1 MAGATYTDLQATG
14 NLEELYSNDTYV
26 QQNVLSSLWK
36 FIRDPKP
43 NEVNL
48 DGLGWNIA
56 VQYALNESYG
66 SKNDGE
72 RLPDPQYPK
81 GLWAKFLPKLN
92 YATIEMTSFAATR
105 GYKGGRPDGKFL
117 DTTLKSTLLSFI
129 ANLDADAYGN
139 GRGYRATVLTATPAA
154 SSFTVTFCTR
164 IRANMVLDWYNS
176 ALTVKRGTI
185 KISDRAIDMQNRT
198 VYIDSTVFTGA
209 VPTGAAAD
217 DVLVV
222 QGDLA
227 AGEPSD
233 GRAIGGFGRITDAS
247 VSLGN
252 LSPSNYAW
260 WLPTNINAGLQNP
273 NELILQQHVDAIDI
287 IAGVGANKLVISPEW
302 RRAYMA
308 GFLTQRRFTSN
319 SFDTGM
325 SNLTFSAVKMG
336 KDASG
341 KKPAKFDILEDKNQ
355 DPSQYFIFADDA
367 VCKAAD
373 YSQDPHLADE
383 DGADFRYRMNY
394 DSMHGFMRW
403 WGQLPVNMRRAIGR
417 GYNFSTPSGVI

>member
-1 MAGATYTDLQATG
+1 MAGATFTDLQAFG
-14 NLEELYSNDTYV
+14 NLEELYANDTYV

-36 FIRDPKP
+36 FIRDPKAG
-43 NEVNL
+43 EINL
-48 DGLGWNIA
+48 DGAGWNIP
-56 VQYALNESYG
+56 VQFALNESYG

-81 GLWAKFLPKLN
+81 GLFAKYTPKLN
-92 YATIEMTSFAATR
+92 YAAIEMTSFAATR

-139 GRGYRATVLTATPAA
+139 GRGYRATVQTATPAA
-154 SSFTVTFCTR
+154 SSFTVSFSTR
-164 IRANMVLDWYNS
+164 LRPNMVLDWYNS

-185 KISDRAIDMQNRT
+185 KIADRGIDMQNRT
-198 VYIDSTVFTGA
+198 VYIDSTVYSAA
-209 VPTGAAAD
+209 VPASGAAD

-222 QGDLA
+222 QNDLA

-233 GRAIGGFGRITDAS
+233 GRAIGGFGRITDSS
-247 VSLGN
+247 VSLGT

-273 NELILQQHVDAIDI
+273 NELILQQHCDAINT
-287 IAGVGANKLVISPEW
+287 IAGVWPDKLVISLAW
-302 RRAYMA
+302 RRAYMS
-308 GFLTQRRFTSN
+308 GFLTQRMFTS
-319 SFDTGM
+319 SSYQTGM
-325 SNLTFSAVKMG
+325 TDLSFSAVKMG

-341 KKPAKFDILEDKNQ
+341 KKPMKLDILEDKNQ
-355 DPSQYFIFADDA
+355 NPAEYFIYANDA
-367 VCKAAD
+367 VCKASD
-373 YSQDPHLADE
+373 YSQEPHLADE
-383 DGADFRYRMNY
+383 DGADFRYRHNY

-403 WGQLPVNMRRAIGR
+403 WGQLPVNMRRAVGR
-417 GYNFSTPSGVI
+417 GYNFSTASGVI

>member
-1 MAGATYTDLQATG
+1 MAGANFTDLQAFG
-14 NLEELYSNDTYV
+14 NLEELYANDTYV
-26 QQNVLSSLWK
+26 QQNILSSFWK
-36 FIRDPKP
+36 FIRDPKAG
-43 NEVNL
+43 EINL
-48 DGLGWNIA
+48 DGAGWNIP
-56 VQYALNESYG
+56 VQFALNESYG

-81 GLWAKFLPKLN
+81 GLFAKYTPKLN
-92 YATIEMTSFAATR
+92 YAAIEMTSFAATR

-117 DTTLKSTLLSFI
+117 DTTLKSTLLSFV

-139 GRGYRATVLTATPAA
+139 GRGYRATVETATPAA
-154 SSFTVTFCTR
+154 TSFTTTFCTR
-164 IRANMVLDWYNS
+164 LRPTMTLDWYNS
-176 ALTVKRGTI
+176 TLTVKRGTI
-185 KISDRAIDMQNRT
+185 RIADRGIDMQNRT
-198 VYIDSTVFTGA
+198 VYIDTTVYSAA
-209 VPTGAAAD
+209 VPAAGAAD

-222 QGDLA
+222 LDDLA
-227 AGEPSD
+227 PGEPSD

-247 VSLGN
+247 VSLGQ

-273 NELILQQHVDAIDI
+273 NELILQQHADAINI
-287 IAGVGANKLVISPEW
+287 IAGVYPDKLVISPEW

-308 GFLTQRRFTSN
+308 GFLTQRMFTSN
-319 SFDTGM
+319 SYDTGM
-325 SNLTFSAVKMG
+325 KSLSFSAVKMG

-341 KKPAKFDILEDKNQ
+341 KSPSKFDILEDKNQ
-355 DPSQYFIFADDA
+355 DPSQYYIYADDA

-373 YSQDPHLADE
+373 YSQEPHLADQ
-383 DGADFRYRMNY
+383 DGADFRYRQNY

-417 GYNFSTPSGVI
+417 GYNFATPSGTI

>member
-1 MAGATYTDLQATG
+1 MAGANFTDLQAFG
-14 NLEELYSNDTYV
+14 NLEELYANDTYV
-26 QQNVLSSLWK
+26 QQNILSSFWK
-36 FIRDPKP
+36 FIRDPKAG
-43 NEVNL
+43 EINL
-48 DGLGWNIA
+48 DGAGWNIP
-56 VQYALNESYG
+56 VQFALNESYG

-81 GLWAKFLPKLN
+81 GLFAKYTPKLN
-92 YATIEMTSFAATR
+92 YAAIEMTSFAATR

-117 DTTLKSTLLSFI
+117 DTTLKSTLLSFV

-139 GRGYRATVLTATPAA
+139 GRGYRATVETATPAA
-154 SSFTVTFCTR
+154 TSFTTTFCTR
-164 IRANMVLDWYNS
+164 LRPTMTLDWYNS
-176 ALTVKRGTI
+176 TLTVKRGTI
-185 KISDRAIDMQNRT
+185 RIADRGIDMQNRT
-198 VYIDSTVFTGA
+198 VYIDTTVYSAA
-209 VPTGAAAD
+209 VPAAGAAD

-222 QGDLA
+222 LDDLA
-227 AGEPSD
+227 PGEPSD

-247 VSLGN
+247 VSLGQ

-273 NELILQQHVDAIDI
+273 NELILQQHADAINI
-287 IAGVGANKLVISPEW
+287 IAGVYPDKLVISPEW

-308 GFLTQRRFTSN
+308 GFLTQRMFTSN
-319 SFDTGM
+319 SYDTGM
-325 SNLTFSAVKMG
+325 KSLSFSAVKMG

-341 KKPAKFDILEDKNQ
+341 KSPSQFDILEDKNQ
-355 DPSQYFIFADDA
+355 DPSQYYIYADDA

-373 YSQDPHLADE
+373 YSQEPHLADQ
-383 DGADFRYRMNY
+383 DGADFRYRQNY

-417 GYNFSTPSGVI
+417 GYNFATPSGTI

>member
-1 MAGATYTDLQATG
+1 MAGANFTDLQAFG
-14 NLEELYSNDTYV
+14 NLEELYANDTYV
-26 QQNVLSSLWK
+26 QQNILSSFWK
-36 FIRDPKP
+36 FIRDPKAG
-43 NEVNL
+43 EINL
-48 DGLGWNIA
+48 DGAGWNIP
-56 VQYALNESYG
+56 VQFALNESYG

-81 GLWAKFLPKLN
+81 GLFAKYTPKLN
-92 YATIEMTSFAATR
+92 YAAIEMTSFAATR

-139 GRGYRATVLTATPAA
+139 GRGYRATVETATPAA
-154 SSFTVTFCTR
+154 TSFTTTFCTR
-164 IRANMVLDWYNS
+164 LRPTMTLDWYNS
-176 ALTVKRGTI
+176 TLTVKRGTI
-185 KISDRAIDMQNRT
+185 RIADRGIDMQNRT
-198 VYIDSTVFTGA
+198 VYIDTTVYSAA
-209 VPTGAAAD
+209 VPAAGAAD

-222 QGDLA
+222 LDDLA
-227 AGEPSD
+227 PGEPSD

-247 VSLGN
+247 VSLGQ

-273 NELILQQHVDAIDI
+273 NELILQQHADAINI
-287 IAGVGANKLVISPEW
+287 IAGVYPDKLVISPEW

-308 GFLTQRRFTSN
+308 GFLTQRMFTSN
-319 SFDTGM
+319 SYDTGM
-325 SNLTFSAVKMG
+325 KSLSFSAVKMG

-341 KKPAKFDILEDKNQ
+341 KSPSQFDILEDKNQ
-355 DPSQYFIFADDA
+355 DPSQYYIYADDA

-373 YSQDPHLADE
+373 YSQEPHLADQ
-383 DGADFRYRMNY
+383 DGADFRYRQNY

-417 GYNFSTPSGVI
+417 GYNFATPSGTI

>member
-1 MAGATYTDLQATG
+1 MAGATYTDLQLTG
-14 NLEELYSNDTYV
+14 NLEELYANDTYV

-36 FIRDPKP
+36 FIRDPKAG
-43 NEVNL
+43 EINL
-48 DGLGWNIA
+48 DGMGWNIP

-66 SKNDGE
+66 SRNDGE

-81 GLWAKFLPKLN
+81 GLFAKYTPKLN
-92 YATIEMTSFAATR
+92 YSTIEMTSFAATR

-139 GRGYRATVLTATPAA
+139 GRGYRATILTATPTAA
-154 SSFTVTFCTR
+154 SFQVTFSTR
-164 IRANMVLDWYNS
+164 IRPNMVLDWYNA

-185 KISDRAIDMQNRT
+185 KIGDRGIDMQTRT
-198 VYIDSTVFTGA
+198 VYIDPTVFSGKVPAGA
-209 VPTGAAAD
+209 LPDDILVTQGA
-217 DVLVV
+217 
-222 QGDLA
+222 LA
-227 AGEPSD
+227 PGEPTD
-233 GRAIGGFGRITDAS
+233 GRSIGGFGRITDAS
-247 VSLGN
+247 VSLGQ
-252 LSPSNYAW
+252 LSPSQYAW

-273 NELILQQHVDAIDI
+273 NELILQQHCDAINI
-287 IAGVGANKLVISPEW
+287 IAGIYPDKCAISPEW

-308 GFLTQRRFTSN
+308 GFLTQRMFTSN
-319 SFDTGM
+319 SYQTGM
-325 SNLTFSAVKMG
+325 ADLSFSAVKMG

-341 KKPAKFDILEDKNQ
+341 KKPAKIDFLEDKNQ
-355 DPSQYFIFADDA
+355 DPSQYFIWADDA

-373 YSQDPHLADE
+373 YSQEPHLADE

-403 WGQLPVNMRRAIGR
+403 WGQLPVNYRRAVGR
-417 GYNFSTPSGVI
+417 GYNFATPSGVI